1 MVDFQQLDQED
12 PPHLI
17 FNGRPADDDFG
28 YSRPPIPTVMKLE
41 GEDNFMKWREAVRNC
56 FTEFGLTHFI
66 DNTDAIPAAD
76 TTNKVRLQYVR
87 DRSMAYQVLRSSASP
102 VMDILFRFGWK
113 DGKDKPQLLYDTIVQ
128 AIWVNDTSWYPVACD
143 LMSLK
148 AANFDTLRDFLKHYF
163 NCIAKLQD
171 IGIEYQ
177 DRAKMAI
184 ILKALEG
191 HDYFWANN
199 PVCDMEIG
207 GLTYGTL
214 MPWVI
219 RKANHES
226 FYGLLAAGF
235 PVGGQQLVRPVNHS
249 QGSNNTGNA
258 VRVYCKDPACEKLYP
273 TMPKH
278 GSHTLPLDELFV
290 KFRSSGRSA

>member
-1 MVDFQQLDQED
+1 
-12 PPHLI
+12 
-17 FNGRPADDDFG
+17 
-28 YSRPPIPTVMKLE
+28 
-41 GEDNFMKWREAVRNC
+41 
-56 FTEFGLTHFI
+56 
-66 DNTDAIPAAD
+66 
-76 TTNKVRLQYVR
+76 
-87 DRSMAYQVLRSSASP
+87 MAYQVLRSSASP

-128 AIWVNDTSWYPVACD
+128 AIWVNDTSWYSVACD

-177 DRAKMAI
+177 DRAKLAI
-184 ILKALEG
+184 ILKALED
-191 HDYFWANN
+191 HDDFRTNN
-199 PVCDMEIG
+199 PACGMEIW
-207 GLTYGTL
+207 GLTYGAL
-214 MPWVI
+214 MPLVI
-219 RKANHES
+219 EKASQES
-226 FYGLLAAGF
+226 FSKLLAAWV
-235 PVGGQQLVRPVNHS
+235 PVGGQQLEKPVNHS
-249 QGSNNTGNA
+249 QGSDNTENA

-290 KFRSSGRSA
+290 KFRSSRRSA